1 MSEDLKTRI
10 DSLEKLVQKQA
21 KQLEAHDQLLAKHA
35 SLIERQ
41 AKMLAETGQQ
51 LVSLQV
57 GDVKKRMSELDA
69 TPNVDMDDYIKNE
82 DIIQLV
88 GELQGQLDLLEERNI
103 ARVLNY
109 NNDTIVPLTN
119 KNGEFP
125 VNLNFPGKLEDFVN
139 INDEDLAKLGL
150 FYELIMSNDQVNDLN
165 DFINSE
171 NSDVDVK
178 QLLVSQS
185 GLDKASRP
193 DLLTKE
199 QSDDLFDELARF
211 LGLKARRNENEK

>member
-1 MSEDLKTRI
+1 MSDDLQTRI

-21 KQLEAHDQLLAKHA
+21 AQLESHEQLLAKQA

-57 GDVKKRMSELDA
+57 GDVKKRMSELDMV
-69 TPNVDMDDYIKNE
+69 PKVDMDDYIKNE
-82 DIIQLV
+82 DIVELV

-109 NNDTIVPLTN
+109 NNDTILPLSN

-125 VNLNFPGKLEDFVN
+125 VNLNFPGKLADFVN
-139 INDEDLAKLGL
+139 ISDEDLAKLGL
-150 FYELIMSNDQVNDLN
+150 FYELIVSNDQVDDLN
-165 DFINSE
+165 NFINNE
-171 NSDVDVK
+171 NPDVDVK
-178 QLLVSQS
+178 QLLINQS
-185 GLDKASRP
+185 GLDKASKP
-193 DLLTKE
+193 DVLTRE
-199 QSDDLFDELARF
+199 QYDDLFDDLARF
-211 LGLKARRNENEK
+211 LGLKVGRNEK

>member
-1 MSEDLKTRI
+1 MSDDLQTRI

-21 KQLEAHDQLLAKHA
+21 AQLESHEQLLAKQA

-57 GDVKKRMSELDA
+57 GDVKKRMSELDMA
-69 TPNVDMDDYIKNE
+69 PKVDMDDYIKNE
-82 DIIQLV
+82 DIVELV

-109 NNDTIVPLTN
+109 NNDTILPLSN

-125 VNLNFPGKLEDFVN
+125 VNLNFPGKLADFVN
-139 INDEDLAKLGL
+139 ISDEDLAKLGL
-150 FYELIMSNDQVNDLN
+150 FYELIVSNDQVDDLN
-165 DFINSE
+165 NFINNE
-171 NSDVDVK
+171 NPDVDVK
-178 QLLVSQS
+178 QLLINQS
-185 GLDKASRP
+185 GLDKASKP
-193 DLLTKE
+193 DVLTRE
-199 QSDDLFDELARF
+199 QYDDLFDDLARF
-211 LGLKARRNENEK
+211 LGLKVRRNEK